1 MINQLNRKLRSR
13 RGASI
18 TYALLIFLVCTVV
31 GSVVLAAGAAA
42 AGRLSKVAEMDQR
55 YYSVTSAADLLAK
68 KLNGKTVTI
77 TRTREETS
85 ATTVSYKLVDKHDN
99 TVTPPIVLYTYTEQY
114 PTTPVPEVTANY
126 TTTIYDGTNNYAVD
140 DISDVIVASDKTESN
155 TGASIKNPSTKTF
168 LTECALDLMY
178 LNDAGESR
186 NNANTKSAMDY
197 SFQMSASKT
206 GSFALE
212 HTVSLT
218 GVTAD
223 DLKVDGKYTLMPDGT
238 LILSLSNADSG
249 GSGNVYTLE
258 LILSPDIEETKNK
271 SSTGPTVTSATP
283 AEGYE
288 WAEQTTTT
296 ETTTVTSKI
305 TWKIKSITKKVVS

>member
-1 MINQLNRKLRSR
+1 MINQLNRKLRSP

-85 ATTVSYKLVDKHDN
+85 ATTVSYKLVDVPD
-99 TVTPPIVLYTYTEQY
+99 PSDSSIVLYTITEQN
-114 PTTPVPEVTANY
+114 PTTPVPVVTAKY

-140 DISDVIVASDKTESN
+140 DISTVSVKSDGTESN
-155 TGASIKNPSTKTF
+155 PGASIKNPSTKTF

-178 LNDAGESR
+178 LNDESR
-186 NNANTKSAMDY
+186 SNANTKGAMDC
-197 SFQMSASKT
+197 SFQMSAKKT

-212 HTVSLT
+212 HTDSPT
-218 GVTAD
+218 GVAAD
-223 DLKVDGKYTLMPDGT
+223 DLNIDGKYTLMPDGT
-238 LILSLSNADSG
+238 LILTLSNADPG
-249 GSGNVYTLE
+249 GSKNVYSLE
-258 LILSPDIEETKNK
+258 MILSPDIEEIKKK
-271 SSTGPTVTSATP
+271 SSTGPTVTSASPVT
-283 AEGYE
+283 GYE

-296 ETTTVTSKI
+296 ETTTITSKI
-305 TWKIKSITKKVVS
+305 TWKVNSITKKVVS

>member
-1 MINQLNRKLRSR
+1 MINQLNRKLRSP

-85 ATTVSYKLVDKHDN
+85 ATKVSYKLVDVPD
-99 TVTPPIVLYTYTEQY
+99 PSDSSIVLYTITEQN
-114 PTTPVPEVTANY
+114 PTIPVPVITAKY
-126 TTTIYDGTNNYAVD
+126 KTTIYDGTNNYAVG
-140 DISDVIVASDKTESN
+140 DISNVSVQSDGTESN
-155 TGASIKNPSTKTF
+155 PGASISNPSTKTF

-178 LNDAGESR
+178 LNGASR
-186 NNANTKSAMDY
+186 SKANTKGAMDY
-197 SFQMSASKT
+197 SFQMSDDKT

-218 GVTAD
+218 GVVAG
-223 DLKVDGKYTLMPDGT
+223 DLKVDGEYTLMPDGT
-238 LILSLSNADSG
+238 LILTLSNADPG
-249 GSGNVYTLE
+249 GSENVYSLE
-258 LILSPDIEETKNK
+258 MILSPDIEEIKKK
-271 SSTGPTVTSATP
+271 SSTGPTVTSASPVT
-283 AEGYE
+283 GYE

-296 ETTTVTSKI
+296 ETTTITSKI
-305 TWKIKSITKKVVS
+305 TWKVNSIKKVVS

>member
-178 LNDAGESR
+178 LNDESR
-186 NNANTKSAMDY
+186 SNANTKGAMDC
-197 SFQMSASKT
+197 SFQMSAKKT

-212 HTVSLT
+212 HTDSPT
-218 GVTAD
+218 GVAAD
-223 DLKVDGKYTLMPDGT
+223 DLNIDGKYTLMPDGT
-238 LILSLSNADSG
+238 LILTLSNADPG
-249 GSGNVYTLE
+249 GSENVYSLE
-258 LILSPDIEETKNK
+258 MILSPDIEEIKKK
-271 SSTGPTVTSATP
+271 SSTGPTVTSASPVT
-283 AEGYE
+283 GYE